1 MSRYRKIDPRIWNDQ
16 KFRQLS
22 NNGKLVFFM
31 LLTHPSMTALGAMRA
46 TLPGLAAEMGWTLE
60 AFQKAFS
67 EANQK
72 GMADHDESACM
83 VALPNF
89 LKYNPPA
96 SPNVIKA
103 WAGSVDLLPECK
115 LKTIALQRAKGFAE
129 GMSEAFPKAFAEA
142 FPEALPKAMPNQEQ
156 EQEQEL
162 EQEKKTPIV
171 PNGDAAVAIVVDAYH
186 RILPKCQRIA
196 VMNTKRK
203 NRISA
208 AIKLA
213 RQIAKDQG
221 WAWEPEIFWT
231 AYFNECAA
239 DPWMR
244 GEVPNPKNLG
254 WVQNLD
260 TLLAEDRIAG
270 VMDRAIAAMRADA

>member
-16 KFRQLS
+16 KFRQLT

-46 TLPGLAAEMGWTLE
+46 TLPGLAAEIGWTPE
-60 AFQKAFS
+60 AFQKAFA
-67 EANQK
+67 EAHQK

-89 LKYNPPA
+89 LRYNPPA

-103 WAGSVDLLPECK
+103 WAGSVDLLPECN

-129 GMSEAFPKAFAEA
+129 GMSEAFPKAFTEA

-156 EQEQEL
+156 EQEQ
-162 EQEKKTPIV
+162 KKEPPIV
-171 PNGDAAVAIVVDAYH
+171 PNGDAAAVVDAYH
-186 RILPKCQRIA
+186 RILPKCQHIAVLNPKRKKRIA
-196 VMNTKRK
+196 
-203 NRISA
+203 A
-208 AIKLA
+208 ATKLA

-221 WAWEPEIFWT
+221 WAWEPDSFWT
-231 AYFNECAA
+231 AYFDECAA

-244 GEVPNPKNLG
+244 GDIPNPKNSA
-254 WVQNLD
+254 WIQNLD
-260 TLLAEDRIAG
+260 VLLAEDRFAG
-270 VMDRAIAAMRADA
+270 VMDRAIAAMRVEA

>member
-16 KFRQLS
+16 KFRQLT

-46 TLPGLAAEMGWTLE
+46 TLPGLAAEIGWAPE
-60 AFQKAFS
+60 AFQKAFA
-67 EANQK
+67 EAHQK
-72 GMADHDESACM
+72 GMAEHDESACI

-89 LKYNPPA
+89 LRYNPPA

-103 WAGSVDLLPECK
+103 WAGSVDLLPECN

-142 FPEALPKAMPNQEQ
+142 FPKALPKAMPNQEQ
-156 EQEQEL
+156 EQEQEK
-162 EQEKKTPIV
+162 EPPIV
-171 PNGDAAVAIVVDAYH
+171 PNGDAAAVVDAYH
-186 RILPKCQRIA
+186 RILPKCQHIAVLNPKRKKRIA
-196 VMNTKRK
+196 
-203 NRISA
+203 A
-208 AIKLA
+208 ATKLA

-221 WAWEPEIFWT
+221 WAWDPDSFWT
-231 AYFNECAA
+231 AYFDECAT

-244 GEVPNPKNLG
+244 GDIPNPKSLT

-260 TLLAEDRIAG
+260 VLLAEDRFAG
-270 VMDRAIAAMRADA
+270 VMDRAIAAMRVEG